1 MTTPNII
8 LIKRRLANSPLGTT
22 ELPLTAGELGF
33 NEVNNSLY
41 YGSASGVI
49 DIAGSSYT
57 KLSLTNT
64 LTSNLQQKIN
74 DITLQ
79 SNVLTSLSSNLTN
92 NIASVSSEL
101 KNNLN
106 DFKNFTNNNFLK
118 LSGGIINGNL
128 TVTGDISS
136 TGNSYFLNTV
146 YTTTSAVSVVNVGN
160 GTALYVA
167 NNGTGNIASF
177 FDLDQNVEILHV
189 GGNNSFTPNVGV
201 KTSNPNVDFTVSGH
215 ISSSGTIF
223 GSDITNNNLL
233 KTNSISINNNKIF
246 TDNYGNLV
254 LNVTLSGNNNN
265 KISNFI
271 IDCGEI

>member
-22 ELPLTAGELGF
+22 ALPLTAGELGF

-57 KLSLTNT
+57 KLSVTNT

-79 SNVLTSLSSNLTN
+79 SNILTSLSSNLTN
-92 NIASVSSEL
+92 NIASVSGEL
-101 KNNLN
+101 KNNIN
-106 DFKNFTNNNFLK
+106 DFKNFTNNNFLQ

-128 TVTGDISS
+128 TVTGNISS

-223 GSDITNNNLL
+223 GSDIINNNLL

-254 LNVTLSGNNNN
+254 LNVTLSGNNN